1 MLSETNL
8 DKKMTI
14 IIVHDSDETTLFG
27 DSSKEYFDNLLIPA
41 LCREKRDKII
51 FIRSLDVDE
60 IGKKNANTEIDPLR
74 DLSIL
79 NTLYTSWKLDS
90 WKESEIL
97 GHNLQHLNGL
107 LYIAGICTNDQA
119 FPEKKRELDNFCGK
133 YFRVTAQSSTN
144 SSVAEFVDNI
154 LKTPHF

>member
-1 MLSETNL
+1 MIPMKQRFFEFATSPNEL
-8 DKKMTI
+8 I
-14 IIVHDSDETTLFG
+14 FG